1 MQKMPSQ
8 IIPDGTNANSATN
21 EIKVK
26 TAYNGEI
33 MITYIDENITYE
45 NLCHEIRGICRFNAD
60 QPFTI
65 KWVDEENDPCT
76 ITTQMELDEAIRLYE
91 INRDSEL
98 VIHGIRKVAA
108 SGSQE
113 NMSRRGAK

>member
-45 NLCHEIRGICRFNAD
+45 NLCHEIRGICRFPTD
-60 QPFTI
+60 QVSDNIQFLLNIYLIILKLPCSPSPSSGWTKRMI
-65 KWVDEENDPCT
+65 RARYQRKWNWTKLYVCT
-76 ITTQMELDEAIRLYE
+76 
-91 INRDSEL
+91 
-98 VIHGIRKVAA
+98 K
-108 SGSQE
+108 
-113 NMSRRGAK
+113 

>member
-8 IIPDGTNANSATN
+8 IIPDGTNTNSATN

-45 NLCHEIRGICRFNAD
+45 NLCHEIRGICRFPTD

-76 ITTQMELDEAIRLYE
+76 ISTQMELDEAIRLYE

-98 VIHGIRKVAA
+98 VIHGEYFFCYKTEVKL
-108 SGSQE
+108 E
-113 NMSRRGAK
+113 

>member
-8 IIPDGTNANSATN
+8 VLQDGSNNVN

-33 MITYIDENITYE
+33 MITYINEKITYDK
-45 NLCHEIRGICRFNAD
+45 LCHEIRGICRFSPD

-76 ITTQMELDEAIRLYE
+76 ILDQLGLNEAIRLYE
-91 INRDSEL
+91 LNRDSEL
-98 VIHGIRKVAA
+98 VIHDRY
-108 SGSQE
+108 
-113 NMSRRGAK
+113 